1 MRFPGLFK
9 RWRRAFSE
17 YTAGVEARQVPRVLG
32 RDATRA
38 FGVLTREQP
47 DSEQHQKWFGRLWHQ
62 ARALFLGLSAKLS
75 PARRILFL
83 VALVSL
89 ILGLQNN
96 QILFRVGEVRA
107 SAPLMLLFSWG
118 CLLLLLVLELADRVL
133 VRDELEVARQL
144 QAELMPAEPP
154 RLAGYRIVFSYS
166 TANTIGGDYY
176 DVVPL
181 EDGRVLLAAGDASG
195 HGIAAGIVMAV
206 AHAMLKVASDRDPEP
221 AAVASTINAALFRTG
236 GPRAFMTL
244 FCGLLAPASG
254 ELTYVC
260 AGHPYPLLRRRNG
273 DLEEL
278 GSGSIPLGLK
288 PAVRLQAESATLQAG
303 DLLVMYSDGIPEQLD
318 SAGRAFGFERLQQ
331 VVGVGGGPQEVHDRV
346 LSELERFAGDERPCD
361 DRSLVVIARD

>member
-1 MRFPGLFK
+1 MTLSGRFQ

-17 YTAGVEARQVPRVLG
+17 YTAGVEAREIPRVLG

-47 DSEQHQKWFGRLWHQ
+47 EPRRPEKGLVRLWHQ
-62 ARALFLGLSAKLS
+62 ARALFLGLSAKLT

-83 VALVSL
+83 VALVAL
-89 ILGLQNN
+89 LLGLQHN
-96 QILFRVGEVRA
+96 QIMFRLGEIRA

-154 RLAGYRIVFSYS
+154 QLDGYRIVFSYS

-181 EDGRVLLAAGDASG
+181 GDGRVLLAAGDASG

-206 AHAMLKVASDRDPEP
+206 AHAMLKVASDQDPEP
-221 AAVASTINAALFRTG
+221 AAVASTINAALYRTG

-244 FCGLLAPASG
+244 FCGLLDLSSG
-254 ELTYVC
+254 ELAYVC
-260 AGHPYPLLRRRNG
+260 AGHPYPLLRRRTG
-273 DLEEL
+273 EIEEL
-278 GSGSIPLGLK
+278 GSGAIPLGLRPTVSLQ
-288 PAVRLQAESATLQAG
+288 PASATIHAG
-303 DLLVMYSDGIPEQLD
+303 DLLVMYSDGIPEQID
-318 SAGRAFGFERLQQ
+318 SAGRAFGFERLRQI
-331 VVGVGGGPQEVHDRV
+331 VGAGGGLQEVHDRV
-346 LSELERFAGDERPCD
+346 LSELKRFAGDELPCD
-361 DRSLVVIARD
+361 DRSLVVMTRD

>member
-1 MRFPGLFK
+1 MKLATRLE
-9 RWRRAFSE
+9 RWRRAFAE
-17 YTAGVEARQVPRVLG
+17 YTAGVEARQIPRVLG

-47 DSEQHQKWFGRLWHQ
+47 DSKQQEKGIVRLWHQ

-75 PARRILFL
+75 PVRRILFL
-83 VALVSL
+83 VALVAL
-89 ILGLQNN
+89 LFGLQHN
-96 QILFRVGEVRA
+96 QITFRVGEVRA

-154 RLAGYRIVFSYS
+154 RLDGYRIVFSYS

-221 AAVASTINAALFRTG
+221 AAVASTINAALYRTG

-244 FCGLLAPASG
+244 FCGLLEPRSG
-254 ELTYVC
+254 EMNYVC
-260 AGHPYPLLRRRNG
+260 AGHPYPLLRRRTG
-273 DLEEL
+273 EIEEL
-278 GSGSIPLGLK
+278 GSGSLPLGLR
-288 PAVRLQAESATLQAG
+288 PTLSLQTGSATLHAG
-303 DLLVMYSDGIPEQLD
+303 DLLVMYSDGIPEQID
-318 SAGRAFGFERLQQ
+318 SAGRAFGFDRLRR
-331 VVGVGGGPQEVHDRV
+331 VVGGGGEPQEVHDRV
-346 LSELERFAGDERPCD
+346 LSELKRFAGDERPCD
-361 DRSLVVIARD
+361 DRSLVVISRD